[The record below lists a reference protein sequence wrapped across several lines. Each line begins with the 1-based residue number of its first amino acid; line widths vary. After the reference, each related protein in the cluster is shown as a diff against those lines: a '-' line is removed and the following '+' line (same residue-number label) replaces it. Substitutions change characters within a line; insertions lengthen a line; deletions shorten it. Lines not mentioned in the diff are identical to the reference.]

1 MFERLAFTL
10 AEVLITLG
18 IIGVVAALTLPGLI
32 QKYQEQAAISNLK
45 KAYSM
50 LSQAYRRAIEEYG
63 PVSDWCT
70 DSEKQTLECS
80 YKSYDILGRYIKGDL
95 VQGKYNYGVYKRRD
109 GSIFTQFGEKNPNA
123 HYSQPTIPF
132 GLHNGMYVWISM
144 NSNPLGCCTDTQD
157 TTRNRWGCECGK
169 LLVDLNGSE
178 SKPNIDGVD
187 LFGFKIFTD
196 GISPQGTRY
205 DNYWYPYTF
214 EDQCAGNQITSSGRG
229 MCTAWVLE
237 NNNLDYLR
245 CPKELGWTKAVSCS
259 K

>member
-1 MFERLAFTL
+1 
-10 AEVLITLG
+10 
-18 IIGVVAALTLPGLI
+18 
-32 QKYQEQAAISNLK
+32 
-45 KAYSM
+45 M

-70 DSEKQTLECS
+70 D
-80 YKSYDILGRYIKGDL
+80 
-95 VQGKYNYGVYKRRD
+95 
-109 GSIFTQFGEKNPNA
+109 
-123 HYSQPTIPF
+123 
-132 GLHNGMYVWISM
+132 
-144 NSNPLGCCTDTQD
+144 TQD
-157 TTRNRWGCECGK
+157 TTRNRWGCGCGN

-214 EDQCAGNQITSSGRG
+214 EEQCAGNQITSIGRG

-245 CPKELGWTKAVSCS
+245 CPKELGGQKHHLVLNKAAPLSIEFYKSAVL
-259 K
+259 